1 MALEKDNPY
10 RKGLVALLQ
19 SIEEQI
25 PLTEG
30 SYLTIRYH
38 LETEE
43 AIIKFNEWVKSN
55 LKEGKLKATE
65 AEIVRAAVK
74 ARNETNDFGKP
85 FRFFAWH
92 YAQ

>member
-1 MALEKDNPY
+1 MLPKDNPY

-30 SYLTIRYH
+30 AYLTIRYH

-55 LKEGKLKATE
+55 LEDGKLKATE

-74 ARNETNDFGKP
+74 ASNK
-85 FRFFAWH
+85 AH
-92 YAQ
+92 

>member
-1 MALEKDNPY
+1 MALAKDNPF

-19 SIEEQI
+19 SIEEQV

-43 AIIKFNEWVKSN
+43 AIVEFNEWVKST
-55 LKEGKLKATE
+55 LKEGKLQATE
-65 AEIVRAAVK
+65 AEIVRAAVQASK
-74 ARNETNDFGKP
+74 ESP
-85 FRFFAWH
+85 
-92 YAQ
+92 Q